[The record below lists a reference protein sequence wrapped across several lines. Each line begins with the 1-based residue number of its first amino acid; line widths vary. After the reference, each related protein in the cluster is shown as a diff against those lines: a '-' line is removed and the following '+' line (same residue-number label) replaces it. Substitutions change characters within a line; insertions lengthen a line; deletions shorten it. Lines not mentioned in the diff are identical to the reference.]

1 MPQGLELNPDG
12 TAVLHLPDGQTRVF
26 RRPKLRQ
33 FRELVE
39 GLTRAQKS
47 LEADKAAQ
55 EAAEKEAAEKGT
67 PVELPDISVVRAD
80 EVMLGWLNEVVSVLA
95 PGTAALTEDDVEP
108 WMTTTGITTALVV
121 HWRTVPSLPGG
132 S

>member
-12 TAVLHLPDGQTRVF
+12 TAALHLPDGGTRVL

-47 LEADKAAQ
+47 LEADRDAQ
-55 EAAEKEAAEKGT
+55 EAAEKAGE
-67 PVELPDISVVRAD
+67 PPPDISPVRAD
-80 EVMLGWLNEVVSVLA
+80 EVMLAWLNEAITVLA
-95 PGTAALTEDDVEP
+95 PGTPTLTEDDVEP